1 MSSLTLNKTD
11 NQVQI
16 FETVQGEGMFL
27 GVPSF
32 FIRLQ
37 GCSVRC
43 FFCDEKKTWALGTKN
58 EQILNYEE
66 ILEQLQIMN
75 SSLKR
80 VVITGG
86 EPTEQDIV
94 PFIKFLN
101 SHGYKVALESAM
113 TGEYAEA
120 VLDYIFVQEQSC
132 RGTAFE
138 RASSRLRRTN
148 DRSVLNVHEDHE
160 DDENAEIGVEEQS
173 LWLTFSPKA
182 IYSEAGEPSDE
193 RVYALA
199 HELKFVIADDK
210 AVDFLENTLLPKV
223 IFTDYE
229 DEENAENGVVQR
241 SSKPFFL
248 VADWNDVKENQAR
261 ILELLKKYPEILR
274 IGIQAH
280 KYWNIA

>member
-101 SHGYKVALESAM
+101 NHDYKVALESAM
-113 TGEYAEA
+113 TGKYAEA
-120 VLDYIFVQEQSC
+120 VLDYIFVQEQLD
-132 RGTAFE
+132 RGTALE

-148 DRSVLNVHEDHE
+148 D
-160 DDENAEIGVEEQS
+160 QS
-173 LWLTFSPKA
+173 FWLTFSPKA

-223 IFTDYE
+223 LFTNHE
-229 DEENAENGVVQR
+229 AGENAGNVLAQR

-248 VADWNDVKENQAR
+248 VADWNNVKENQAR
-261 ILELLKKYPEILR
+261 ILELLKKYPETLR

>member
-1 MSSLTLNKTD
+1 MSSLILNKTD

-58 EQILNYEE
+58 EQVLNYEE
-66 ILEQLQIMN
+66 ILEQLQILN
-75 SSLKR
+75 SGLKR

-113 TGEYAEA
+113 TGKYAKD
-120 VLDYIFVQEQSC
+120 VLDYVFAQEQFN

-138 RASSRLRRTN
+138 RASSRLRRAN
-148 DRSVLNVHEDHE
+148 
-160 DDENAEIGVEEQS
+160 EQS

-199 HELKFVIADDK
+199 HEVKFVIADDK
-210 AVDFLENTLLPKV
+210 AVDFLENTLLPK
-223 IFTDYE
+223 ILFTDYE
-229 DEENAENGVVQR
+229 DEENAGNGVAQQ
-241 SSKPFFL
+241 SSKLFFL
-248 VADWNDVKENQAR
+248 VPDWNNVKENQAH

-280 KYWNIA
+280 KYWDIA

>member
-1 MSSLTLNKTD
+1 MSSLTLNKTN

-75 SSLKR
+75 SGLKR

-101 SHGYKVALESAM
+101 NHGYKVALESAM
-113 TGEYAEA
+113 TGKYAQA
-120 VLDYIFVQEQSC
+120 VLDYIFVQEQS
-132 RGTAFE
+132 F
-138 RASSRLRRTN
+138 
-148 DRSVLNVHEDHE
+148 
-160 DDENAEIGVEEQS
+160 
-173 LWLTFSPKA
+173 WLTFSPKA

-193 RVYALA
+193 RVYSLA
-199 HELKFVIADDK
+199 HEIKFVIADDK
-210 AVDFLENTLLPKV
+210 AVDFLENTLLPKILFKDSV
-223 IFTDYE
+223 KET
-229 DEENAENGVVQR
+229 AVENGVVQP

-248 VADWNDVKENQAR
+248 VADWNNLKENQAR
-261 ILELLKKYPEILR
+261 ILELLKKYPETLR

>member
-1 MSSLTLNKTD
+1 
-11 NQVQI
+11 
-16 FETVQGEGMFL
+16 
-27 GVPSF
+27 
-32 FIRLQ
+32 
-37 GCSVRC
+37 VRC

-75 SSLKR
+75 SGLKR

-86 EPTEQDIV
+86 EPTEQDVV

-113 TGEYAEA
+113 TGKYAQA
-120 VLDYIFVQEQSC
+120 VLDYIFVQEQLH
-132 RGTAFE
+132 RGTALE
-138 RASSRLRRTN
+138 PASSRLRRTN
-148 DRSVLNVHEDHE
+148 
-160 DDENAEIGVEEQS
+160 EQS
-173 LWLTFSPKA
+173 FWLTFSPKA

-193 RVYALA
+193 RVYSLA
-199 HELKFVIADDK
+199 HEIKFVIADDK
-210 AVDFLENTLLPKV
+210 AVGFLENTLLPKILFKDSAKETAV
-223 IFTDYE
+223 
-229 DEENAENGVVQR
+229 ENGVVQP

-248 VADWNDVKENQAR
+248 VADWNNLKENQAR
-261 ILELLKKYPEILR
+261 ILELLKKYPETLR

>member
-101 SHGYKVALESAM
+101 NHGYKVALESAM
-113 TGEYAEA
+113 TGKYAEA
-120 VLDYIFVQEQSC
+120 VLDYILECSDF
-132 RGTAFE
+132 
-138 RASSRLRRTN
+138 
-148 DRSVLNVHEDHE
+148 
-160 DDENAEIGVEEQS
+160 
-173 LWLTFSPKA
+173 WLTFSPKA

-248 VADWNDVKENQAR
+248 VADWNNVKENQAR
-261 ILELLKKYPEILR
+261 ILELLKKYPETLR

>member
-1 MSSLTLNKTD
+1 MSILRVNKVN
-11 NQVQI
+11 NQLQI

-75 SSLKR
+75 SGLKR

-113 TGEYAEA
+113 TGKYAEA
-120 VLDYIFVQEQSC
+120 VLDYIFVQEQSH
-132 RGTAFE
+132 RGTALE

-148 DRSVLNVHEDHE
+148 D
-160 DDENAEIGVEEQS
+160 QP

-193 RVYALA
+193 RVYTLA
-199 HELKFVIADDK
+199 HEVKFVIADDK
-210 AVDFLENTLLPKV
+210 AVDFLENALLPKV
-223 IFTDYE
+223 LLKDSAKET
-229 DEENAENGVVQR
+229 AVENGVVQPFL
-241 SSKPFFL
+241 KPFFL
-248 VADWNDVKENQAR
+248 VADWNNVKENQAR

>member
-75 SSLKR
+75 SGLKR

-86 EPTEQDIV
+86 EPTEQDVV

-113 TGEYAEA
+113 TGKYAQA
-120 VLDYIFVQEQSC
+120 VLDYIFVQEQLH
-132 RGTAFE
+132 RGTALE
-138 RASSRLRRTN
+138 PASSRLRRTN
-148 DRSVLNVHEDHE
+148 
-160 DDENAEIGVEEQS
+160 EQS
-173 LWLTFSPKA
+173 FWLTFSPKA

-193 RVYALA
+193 RVYSLA
-199 HELKFVIADDK
+199 HEIKFVIADDK
-210 AVDFLENTLLPKV
+210 AVGFLENTLLPKILFKDSAKETAV
-223 IFTDYE
+223 
-229 DEENAENGVVQR
+229 ENGVVQP

-248 VADWNDVKENQAR
+248 VADWNNLKENQAR
-261 ILELLKKYPEILR
+261 ILELLKKYPETLR

>member
-1 MSSLTLNKTD
+1 MQEEEKDVTMSSLTLNKTN

-16 FETVQGEGMFL
+16 FETVQGEGAFL
-27 GVPSF
+27 GAPSF

-101 SHGYKVALESAM
+101 NHGYKVALESAM

-120 VLDYIFVQEQSC
+120 VLDYIFVQEQFN
-132 RGTAFE
+132 RGTAPE
-138 RASSRLRRTN
+138 RASSRLRRTK
-148 DRSVLNVHEDHE
+148 
-160 DDENAEIGVEEQS
+160 EQS

-223 IFTDYE
+223 LFTDYE

-248 VADWNDVKENQAR
+248 VADWNNLKENQTR

>member
-16 FETVQGEGMFL
+16 FETVQGEGTFL

-75 SSLKR
+75 SGLKR

-113 TGEYAEA
+113 TGKYAEA
-120 VLDYIFVQEQSC
+120 VLDYIFVQ
-132 RGTAFE
+132 
-138 RASSRLRRTN
+138 
-148 DRSVLNVHEDHE
+148 
-160 DDENAEIGVEEQS
+160 EQS

-199 HELKFVIADDK
+199 HEIKFVIADDK
-210 AVDFLENTLLPKV
+210 AVGFLENILLPKV
-223 IFTDYE
+223 LFTGHE
-229 DEENAENGVVQR
+229 AGENAGNSVVQR

-248 VADWNDVKENQAR
+248 VADWNNIKENQAR
-261 ILELLKKYPEILR
+261 ILELLKKYPEVLR

>member
-16 FETVQGEGMFL
+16 FETVQGEGAFL

-75 SSLKR
+75 SGLKR

-120 VLDYIFVQEQSC
+120 VLDYIFVQEQSH
-132 RGTAFE
+132 RGTALE
-138 RASSRLRRTN
+138 RVSSRLRRTN
-148 DRSVLNVHEDHE
+148 D
-160 DDENAEIGVEEQS
+160 QS

-210 AVDFLENTLLPKV
+210 SLDFLENTLLPKILFKDTV
-223 IFTDYE
+223 KE
-229 DEENAENGVVQR
+229 AAVENEVAQR
-241 SSKPFFL
+241 SSKLLFL
-248 VADWNDVKENQAR
+248 VPDWNNIQENQVR
-261 ILELLKKYPEILR
+261 ILKLLKKYPEILR

>member
-66 ILEQLQIMN
+66 ILQQLQIMN

-120 VLDYIFVQEQSC
+120 VLDYILECSDF
-132 RGTAFE
+132 
-138 RASSRLRRTN
+138 
-148 DRSVLNVHEDHE
+148 
-160 DDENAEIGVEEQS
+160 
-173 LWLTFSPKA
+173 WLTFSPKA

-223 IFTDYE
+223 LTDHE
-229 DEENAENGVVQR
+229 AGENAGNSVVQR

-248 VADWNDVKENQAR
+248 VADWNNIKENQAR
-261 ILELLKKYPEILR
+261 ILELLKKYPEVLR

>member
-1 MSSLTLNKTD
+1 MSSLTLNKTN

-75 SSLKR
+75 SGLKR

-86 EPTEQDIV
+86 EPTEQDVV

-113 TGEYAEA
+113 TGKYAQA
-120 VLDYIFVQEQSC
+120 VLDYIFVQEQFPY
-132 RGTAFE
+132 GTALE
-138 RASSRLRRTN
+138 PASSRLRRTN
-148 DRSVLNVHEDHE
+148 
-160 DDENAEIGVEEQS
+160 EQS
-173 LWLTFSPKA
+173 FWLTFSPKA

-210 AVDFLENTLLPKV
+210 AVGFLENILLPKILFKDSAKETAV
-223 IFTDYE
+223 
-229 DEENAENGVVQR
+229 ENGVVQR

-248 VADWNDVKENQAR
+248 VADWNNLKENQAR
-261 ILELLKKYPEILR
+261 ILELLKKYPEVLR

>member
-1 MSSLTLNKTD
+1 MSSLILNKTD

-101 SHGYKVALESAM
+101 NHGYKVALESAM
-113 TGEYAEA
+113 TGKYAET
-120 VLDYIFVQEQSC
+120 VLDYIFVQ
-132 RGTAFE
+132 
-138 RASSRLRRTN
+138 
-148 DRSVLNVHEDHE
+148 
-160 DDENAEIGVEEQS
+160 EQS

-223 IFTDYE
+223 LFTDHE
-229 DEENAENGVVQR
+229 AGENAENGVVQR
-241 SSKPFFL
+241 SLKPFFL
-248 VADWNDVKENQAR
+248 VADWNNVKENQAR
-261 ILELLKKYPEILR
+261 ILELLKKYPETLR

>member
-11 NQVQI
+11 NQVQV

-75 SSLKR
+75 SGLKR

-101 SHGYKVALESAM
+101 NHGYKVALESAM
-113 TGEYAEA
+113 TGKYAEA
-120 VLDYIFVQEQSC
+120 VLDYILECSDF
-132 RGTAFE
+132 
-138 RASSRLRRTN
+138 
-148 DRSVLNVHEDHE
+148 
-160 DDENAEIGVEEQS
+160 
-173 LWLTFSPKA
+173 WLTFSPKA

-223 IFTDYE
+223 LFTDHE
-229 DEENAENGVVQR
+229 AGENAGNGVVQR
-241 SSKPFFL
+241 FSKPFFL
-248 VADWNDVKENQAR
+248 VADWNNVKENQAR

>member
-75 SSLKR
+75 SGLKR

-101 SHGYKVALESAM
+101 SHGYQVALESAM
-113 TGEYAEA
+113 TGKYAKA
-120 VLDYIFVQEQSC
+120 VLDYIFVQEQFN
-132 RGTAFE
+132 RGTALE
-138 RASSRLRRTN
+138 PASSRLRRTN
-148 DRSVLNVHEDHE
+148 
-160 DDENAEIGVEEQS
+160 EQS

-199 HELKFVIADDK
+199 HEIKFVIADDK
-210 AVDFLENTLLPKV
+210 AVGFLENTLLPKILFKDSAKETAV
-223 IFTDYE
+223 
-229 DEENAENGVVQR
+229 ENGVVQP

-248 VADWNDVKENQAR
+248 VADWNNLKENQAR
-261 ILELLKKYPEILR
+261 ILELLKKYPETLR

>member
-1 MSSLTLNKTD
+1 MSSLILNKTD

-101 SHGYKVALESAM
+101 SHDYKVALESAM
-113 TGEYAEA
+113 TGKYAKA
-120 VLDYIFVQEQSC
+120 VLDYIFVQEQFPC
-132 RGTAFE
+132 GTALE
-138 RASSRLRRTN
+138 GTSSRRRRTN
-148 DRSVLNVHEDHE
+148 
-160 DDENAEIGVEEQS
+160 EQS
-173 LWLTFSPKA
+173 FWLTFSPKA

-199 HELKFVIADDK
+199 HEIKFVVADDK
-210 AVDFLENTLLPKV
+210 AVAFLENILLPKV
-223 IFTDYE
+223 LFTDHAAG
-229 DEENAENGVVQR
+229 ENAENVLSQR

-248 VADWNDVKENQAR
+248 VADWNNIKENQAR

>member
-1 MSSLTLNKTD
+1 MSSLTLNKIN

-75 SSLKR
+75 SGLKR

-101 SHGYKVALESAM
+101 NHGYKVALESAM
-113 TGEYAEA
+113 TGKYAKD
-120 VLDYIFVQEQSC
+120 VLDYVSEYSDEYAKE
-132 RGTAFE
+132 GTLAVHP
-138 RASSRLRRTN
+138 
-148 DRSVLNVHEDHE
+148 VLFDLA
-160 DDENAEIGVEEQS
+160 DF
-173 LWLTFSPKA
+173 WLTFSPKA

-199 HELKFVIADDK
+199 HEVKFVIADDK

-223 IFTDYE
+223 LFKDPI
-229 DEENAENGVVQR
+229 
-241 SSKPFFL
+241 KLFFL
-248 VADWNDVKENQAR
+248 VADWNNLKENQAR
-261 ILELLKKYPEILR
+261 ILELLRDYPDILR